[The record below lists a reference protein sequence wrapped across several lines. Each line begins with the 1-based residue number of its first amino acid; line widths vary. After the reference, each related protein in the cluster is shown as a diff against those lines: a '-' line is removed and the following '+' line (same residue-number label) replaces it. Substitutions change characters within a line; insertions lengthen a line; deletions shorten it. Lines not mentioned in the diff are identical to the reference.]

1 MVNKPEVLAIIPARG
16 GSKGIPRKNI
26 RDFSGYSL
34 IAYSIAAGL
43 QAELI
48 SRVIVSTED
57 LEIADVARTFGA
69 EVPFMRPV
77 ELAQDDTTDLPVFEH
92 ALRWLDQNE
101 DYHPDL
107 VVQLRPTSPIRPK
120 DLVDRAVEQLL
131 HHPEVDSVRGV
142 VQAGQNPHKMWRID
156 PQGLMRP
163 LLKVD
168 GMDEPYN
175 APRQKLPPV
184 FWQTGHIE
192 VIRPE
197 VITRKNSMTGDA
209 ILPIFIDPAFTV
221 DLDNLRDWAY
231 FEQVAREG
239 DLDMIHP
246 GHTPRPWPEKI
257 SLIVFDFDGVMTDNR
272 VWVDQSGVESV
283 AAHRGDGTGIEM
295 LLEAGFK
302 GVIISS
308 EPNPVVA
315 ARARKIGL
323 PYFHGVGDKAQTLS
337 AYLEETG
344 INPEETIYV
353 GNDVNDLP
361 CFEIAACAV
370 VVSDA
375 HPDVRRKAD
384 QMLTRP
390 GGYGAVREVCDLILA
405 RYR

>member
-1 MVNKPEVLAIIPARG
+1 MVNKPEILAIIPARG

-26 RDFSGYSL
+26 REFAGYPL

-57 LEIADVARTFGA
+57 HEIADVARTFDA

-77 ELAQDDTTDLPVFEH
+77 ELAQDDTTDLPVFDH
-92 ALRWLDQNE
+92 ALRWLEKNE
-101 DYHPDL
+101 VYRPDL

-120 DLVDRAVEQLL
+120 DLVDRAIEILL
-131 HHPEVDSVRGV
+131 HHPEADSVRGV
-142 VQAGQNPHKMWRID
+142 VPAGQNPHKMWRIN
-156 PQGLMRP
+156 PEGLMRP

-168 GMDEPYN
+168 DMDEPYN

-197 VITRKNSMTGDA
+197 VITRKNSMTGET
-209 ILPIFIDPAFTV
+209 ILPAYIDPSFTV
-221 DLDNLRDWAY
+221 DLDDLRDWAY
-231 FEQVAREG
+231 FERVVRER
-239 DLDMIHP
+239 DLDMVHP
-246 GHTPRPWPEKI
+246 GRTPRPWPEKI
-257 SLIVFDFDGVMTDNR
+257 SLVVFDFDGVMTDNR

-295 LLEAGFK
+295 LLEAGVK
-302 GVIISS
+302 AVIISS

-323 PYFHGVGDKAQTLS
+323 PYFHSVGDKNKILK
-337 AYLEETG
+337 AYLEETETS
-344 INPEETIYV
+344 PDETIYV

-361 CFEIAACAV
+361 CFEIVACAV

-375 HPDVRRKAD
+375 HPDARRKAD
-384 QMLTRP
+384 QVLTKP
-390 GGYGAVREVCDLILA
+390 GGHGAVREICDLILT
-405 RYR
+405 RY